1 MRTAIF
7 VYQTTSIKIST
18 CESDL
23 ELCGM
28 GAETVPLS
36 AGDNAQTLAPGI
48 YKIVSSNAVHI
59 EGIEG
64 DGSSYEVASF
74 TKTNDPEFTPPRA
87 TETFTSLDVSALQ
100 AFLAAPDTKV
110 VLNP

>member
-28 GAETVPLS
+28 SADTVALS
-36 AGDNAQTLAPGI
+36 SGDSAQTLAPGI
-48 YKIVSSNAVHI
+48 YRIVSSHEVRI
-59 EGIEG
+59 DG
-64 DGSSYEVASF
+64 DQSSYDVVSF
-74 TKTNDPEFTPPRA
+74 GKTPDPEFTLPRVN
-87 TETFTSLDVSALQ
+87 ETFTSLDPSALQ
-100 AFLAAPDTKV
+100 AFLAAPDTKEV
-110 VLNP
+110 MNP